1 MIADAERSVALAGIM
16 GGEETEIGEDTT
28 EVLLEAANFEPTG
41 IFRTSERLRLR
52 TEGSNRWEKGVDPY
66 LAESAARLATELLAA
81 TAGAGWAGHADVHEG
96 LPERPVI
103 HYRPER
109 ADELI
114 GIPTPPEA
122 QFDWLGRVGFEQR
135 DGEIVTPTWRAR
147 DVTREVDVVEE
158 VARDRLEEVP
168 FTLPARREMFGA
180 LTPLQRLR
188 RRIEDVLVG
197 LGLTETYTPSLRPG
211 DANPSAWRLPEPISA
226 DFAVLR
232 TRLLPSLVE
241 AARRNVEL
249 GAEHVALFEI
259 ARVYLPNGEL
269 PDEETHVAAILTG
282 GWARAKGV
290 VDALYAAL
298 KAEPAFERA
307 ADDLLHPGKAARTSA
322 GLVGELHPS
331 LLEGAWGVFELD
343 LARLS
348 EEARE
353 EVRYTD
359 VVSFPAVRQ
368 DLAFI
373 VPEEVSAA
381 ELAAAAHEA
390 AGEELRE
397 ITPFDVYRGE
407 QVGEGRKSIAF
418 AVSFQSRERTLT
430 DEDAAS
436 LRERI
441 VEALREGFGAELRA

>member
-1 MIADAERSVALAGIM
+1 M
-16 GGEETEIGEDTT
+16 
-28 EVLLEAANFEPTG
+28 
-41 IFRTSERLRLR
+41 
-52 TEGSNRWEKGVDPY
+52 
-66 LAESAARLATELLAA
+66 
-81 TAGAGWAGHADVHEG
+81 
-96 LPERPVI
+96 
-103 HYRPER
+103 
-109 ADELI
+109 
-114 GIPTPPEA
+114 
-122 QFDWLGRVGFEQR
+122 
-135 DGEIVTPTWRAR
+135 
-147 DVTREVDVVEE
+147 
-158 VARDRLEEVP
+158 
-168 FTLPARREMFGA
+168 
-180 LTPLQRLR
+180 
-188 RRIEDVLVG
+188 
-197 LGLTETYTPSLRPG
+197 
-211 DANPSAWRLPEPISA
+211 
-226 DFAVLR
+226 
-232 TRLLPSLVE
+232 
-241 AARRNVEL
+241 
-249 GAEHVALFEI
+249 
-259 ARVYLPNGEL
+259 
-269 PDEETHVAAILTG
+269 
-282 GWARAKGV
+282 
-290 VDALYAAL
+290 
-298 KAEPAFERA
+298 
-307 ADDLLHPGKAARTSA
+307 AARTSA

-359 VVSFPAVRQ
+359 VVSFPALRQ

-381 ELAAAAHEA
+381 ELAAVAHEA